1 MLTTTTIRLL
11 QPDDLDAAV
20 SVLNREPV
28 NNVIV
33 ASRLRVAGLDS
44 RLLGGKMWGWYSGGT
59 LRSLCYAGTNL
70 VPICAGP
77 TAVAAFA
84 DLARRNG
91 RNNVSTIVGP
101 AGPTARLWSLLEASW
116 GPPRELRRHQPLM
129 VTDSVPGGVR
139 PDPLVRRVRRD
150 EIDALMPA
158 CVAMFTEEV
167 GVSPLAGGG
176 GLHYQARMAELVS
189 TGMVF
194 ARFEG
199 GRVIFKA
206 EIGAVTDRV
215 CQLQGVWVTPERRGQ
230 GLSVP
235 ALATVLRCALRDVA
249 PAVSLYV
256 NDYNRA
262 ARAAYRRVG
271 FTEVGAFMSVLF

>member
-1 MLTTTTIRLL
+1 MRRERGFDLAE
-11 QPDDLDAAV
+11 LDAESANLHLV
-20 SVLNREPV
+20 VGASEELHPAINRPARQIARLVEPYRRTRV
-28 NNVIV
+28 RGARIR
-33 ASRLRVAGLDS
+33 RLDERRCSQVGLAEIS
-44 RLLGGKMWGWYSGGT
+44 TRE
-59 LRSLCYAGTNL
+59 
-70 VPICAGP
+70 
-77 TAVAAFA
+77 AVAAFA

>member
-1 MLTTTTIRLL
+1 MSNVF
-11 QPDDLDAAV
+11 V
-20 SVLNREPV
+20 S
-28 NNVIV
+28 
-33 ASRLRVAGLDS
+33 SRVHVAGLDPG
-44 RLLGGKMWGWYSGGT
+44 RLGAQMWGYHRDGHLTALCYSG
-59 LRSLCYAGTNL
+59 ANL
-70 VPICAGP
+70 VPVQATP
-77 TAVAAFA
+77 EAVRAFA
-84 DLARRNG
+84 ERAKRQGRRC
-91 RNNVSTIVGP
+91 SSIVGP
-101 AGPTARLWSLLEASW
+101 AHAVDELWGLLQPHWGWARDVR
-116 GPPRELRRHQPLM
+116 PRQPVM
-129 VTDSVPGGVR
+129 AIDDDPSVEPDPGVR
-139 PDPLVRRVRRD
+139 LVQPH
-150 EIDALMPA
+150 ELELLLPA